1 MTAQSTVS
9 FYSQFCKWK
18 LMHLQSVVKVD
29 FTLIGH
35 FMTYTFYFAF
45 CKYLICH
52 QRFTAF
58 RQPAEVKTE
67 YLNGEEK
74 SFFAIVVAARRTGQ
88 SISETVNVLRFSLG
102 FPPFGKREKQ
112 PVRGSWDIRSQRRM
126 PNCFN
131 LIREQEYPN
140 NHLSEPS

>member
-1 MTAQSTVS
+1 MKMNASSVS
-9 FYSQFCKWK
+9 CKGGLYTLRALYDLHLLFCS
-18 LMHLQSVVKVD
+18 L
-29 FTLIGH
+29 T
-35 FMTYTFYFAF
+35 
-45 CKYLICH
+45 KYLICR

-67 YLNGEEK
+67 WNGEEK

-112 PVRGSWDIRSQRRM
+112 PVRGS
-126 PNCFN
+126 
-131 LIREQEYPN
+131 
-140 NHLSEPS
+140 